1 MTISSVTAAAGTDH
15 AASQTQKKGTL
26 TQGDFINLLVTQMRF
41 QDPLNPIDN
50 NQMATQMAQFGSLQ
64 ALQDMSESLKN
75 MAAYQSSSSN
85 LQVAGLIG
93 KTVEA
98 AGNNLQISQGAV
110 SGGHYQLSRPGKV
123 RIGIYDASGQLVRIL
138 DEGVKDTSKQKLV
151 WDGKNQQGATLP
163 DGAYSF
169 QVSAVDEKDQSVSVS
184 SSMVAPVT
192 GVSFENGSTYLKLGS
207 AKIAVSDILSI
218 L

>member
-1 MTISSVTAAAGTDH
+1 MTISSVTAAAGTDQ
-15 AASQTQKKGTL
+15 AASQTKPKDTL
-26 TQGDFINLLVTQMRF
+26 SREDFITLLVTQMRF

-50 NQMATQMAQFGSLQ
+50 NQMATQMAQFSSLQ
-64 ALQDMSESLKN
+64 ALQDMSDSLET

-98 AGNNLQISQGAV
+98 AGNSLLINQGSV
-110 SGGHYQLSRPGKV
+110 SEGHYQLSRPGMV
-123 RIGIYDASGQLVRIL
+123 RVGIYDSGGQLVRTL
-138 DEGVKDTSKQKLV
+138 DEGVKDTSKQKII
-151 WDGKNQQGATLP
+151 WDGKNQEGVSLP
-163 DGAYSF
+163 DGAYTF
-169 QVSAVDEKDQSVSVS
+169 QIAALDEKGQSVSVS

-192 GVSFENGSTYLKLGS
+192 GVSFDNGITYLQLGS
-207 AKIAVSDILSI
+207 AKITVSDILSI

>member
-1 MTISSVTAAAGTDH
+1 MTISSVTAAAGTDQ
-15 AASQTQKKGTL
+15 AASQTKKKDTL
-26 TQGDFINLLVTQMRF
+26 TQEDFINLLVTQMRF

-50 NQMATQMAQFGSLQ
+50 NQMATQMAQFSSLQ

-85 LQVAGLIG
+85 LLVAGLIG

-98 AGNNLQISQGAV
+98 AGNNLLINAGAV
-110 SGGHYQLSRPGKV
+110 SEDHYQLSRPGMV
-123 RIGIYDASGQLVRIL
+123 RIGIYDASGQLVRTL
-138 DEGVKDTSKQKLV
+138 DEGVKDTSRLKLV
-151 WDGKNQQGATLP
+151 WDGKNQQGANLP
-163 DGAYSF
+163 DGAYTF
-169 QVSAVDEKDQSVSVS
+169 QVSALDEKGQSVSVS

-192 GVSFENGSTYLKLGS
+192 GVSFENGTTYLQLGS
-207 AKIAVSDILSI
+207 AKITVSDILSI